1 MRAQKVLRAFS
12 GIYVRS
18 ESFTCVQHNLRAFSH
33 FHIIKT
39 GSSYEPASL
48 LIIAYAVDR
57 NRFGDVVDDP
67 ARADQADR

>member
-1 MRAQKVLRAFS
+1 MRAQKFLRAFS
-12 GIYVRS
+12 RIYERS
-18 ESFTCVQHNLRAFSH
+18 EKFTRVHQFLHRKA
-33 FHIIKT
+33 